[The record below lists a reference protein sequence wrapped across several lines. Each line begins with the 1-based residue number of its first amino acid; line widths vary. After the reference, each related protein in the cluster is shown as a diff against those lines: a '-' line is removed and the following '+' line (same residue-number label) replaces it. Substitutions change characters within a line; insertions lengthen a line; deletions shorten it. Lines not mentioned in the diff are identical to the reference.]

1 MKKNLWL
8 VALFL
13 VLSLVISSYAASA
26 QPYQFRKLC
35 KEF

>member
-1 MKKNLWL
+1 MKGNLWL

-13 VLSLVISSYAASA
+13 VLSLVISSYAAST

-35 KEF
+35 K